1 MLSITAEAAEGCV
14 TAGQILNVEG
24 KLRLDGPEEARDS
37 AKAVRLATLF
47 LTLFV
52 LSSPRLALAL
62 DAGRSPVKISHLDAS
77 AAATIAV
84 ADAATAPDEDV
95 AVPEARPAET
105 ASASPLPVASAA
117 ASVAPPISEPDAG
130 DTKEEKDQSSPAEV
144 KVHDH
149 VVFLVRVP
157 AGALTIEARAKA
169 ANAALDSIH
178 PEHGQPPPDTR
189 IETTGDSAV
198 VYVGTTPIF
207 TVGRDD
213 AAASG
218 DPSVAVAAEK
228 ISAAVHDTLRTE
240 QKRAAVADAVY
251 AFSLLVFSG
260 LIAFLLFRQTNALLN
275 RARNYFREH
284 PGFLT
289 GLRLGNIEV
298 LSRATTRGAV
308 AIALSVAH
316 RLLQVSIAYVWLV
329 FGLSLFETT
338 RPLTE
343 RLTGFV
349 FRPITALLERV
360 GSTLPV
366 LVVAAFAIIAVG
378 ILVRF
383 VGLFFE
389 AVERGE
395 TKLDWLPADLSRT
408 TSILLRGAIIVT
420 ALVLGSPLVTGTDDG
435 PLPRVGLVTILV
447 LGVSAVPLLSSA
459 VVGAVVVF
467 ARAVKV
473 GDYVEWGG
481 HVGRVKATSLLS
493 LHLEDEAGCDLF
505 VPHLLSLVHPTRVLG
520 HAPLET
526 IDVVVDAMVSQSR
539 AHQVLVAAVK
549 PFRGRVA
556 LVRID
561 GAGTHYRVTASDAD
575 ENGTNLVKSL
585 SEALEKNNITISKN
599 AFEVRPSGPS
609 LDDQT

>member
-1 MLSITAEAAEGCV
+1 MLSIDAPVGGWGCDV
-14 TAGQILNVEG
+14 SLSFDHPLSRRD
-24 KLRLDGPEEARDS
+24 KLDGPEQARDS
-37 AKAVRLATLF
+37 GKAVRLATLF
-47 LTLFV
+47 LTFAVLLF
-52 LSSPRLALAL
+52 PRAASAL
-62 DAGRSPVKISHLDAS
+62 DGGRSPVKISQIDAS
-77 AAATIAV
+77 AVLDAAAADAEVAVVAPIEIASAEPAASATARPVEPTAATN
-84 ADAATAPDEDV
+84 D
-95 AVPEARPAET
+95 
-105 ASASPLPVASAA
+105 
-117 ASVAPPISEPDAG
+117 DAG
-130 DTKEEKDQSSPAEV
+130 SDAGADKKNEADSAPSAEV
-144 KVHDH
+144 KVHDR
-149 VVFLVRVP
+149 VVFTVRAA
-157 AGALTIEARAKA
+157 AGALTAEKRAKQ
-169 ANAALDSIH
+169 ANTALEAIH
-178 PEHGQPPPDTR
+178 FEKGQQV
-189 IETTGDSAV
+189 ETHVETVGDHAV
-198 VYVGTTPIF
+198 VYVLTTPIF
-207 TVGRDD
+207 SVTPDD

-218 DPSVAVAAEK
+218 DPTVAVAAEK
-228 ISAAVHDTLRTE
+228 IAAALRDVLRSEQRRAAIAAAVFS
-240 QKRAAVADAVY
+240 
-251 AFSLLVFSG
+251 FSLLVFSG
-260 LIAFLLFRQTNALLN
+260 LIAFLLLRQTNALLG

-308 AIALSVAH
+308 SVALSVAH
-316 RLLQVSIAYVWLV
+316 RLLQVTIVYVWLV
-329 FGLSLFETT
+329 IAFSLFDAT
-338 RPLTE
+338 RAYTDK
-343 RLTGFV
+343 LTGFV
-349 FRPITALLERV
+349 FQPISALIERL

-366 LVVAAFAIIAVG
+366 LVVAAVAVLAVG

-383 VGLFFE
+383 TGLFFE

-395 TKLDWLPADLSRT
+395 TKLEWLPPDLAHV
-408 TSILLRGAIIVT
+408 TSILLRGGIIVI

-481 HVGRVKATSLLS
+481 HVGRVKSTSLLS

-505 VPHLLSLVHPTRVLG
+505 VPHLLSLVNPTRVLG

-526 IDVVVDAMVSQSR
+526 IDVVVDASVSQSR

-549 PFRGRVA
+549 PYRGRVA
-556 LVRID
+556 LIRID

-575 ENGTNLVKSL
+575 ENASNLVKSL
-585 SEALEKNNITISKN
+585 SEALEKNNVTLSKN
-599 AFEVRPSGPS
+599 AFEIRPSGPS

>member
-1 MLSITAEAAEGCV
+1 MS
-14 TAGQILNVEG
+14 
-24 KLRLDGPEEARDS
+24 R
-37 AKAVRLATLF
+37 
-47 LTLFV
+47 
-52 LSSPRLALAL
+52 
-62 DAGRSPVKISHLDAS
+62 LDAS
-77 AAATIAV
+77 AADAEAAAPSADEAQS
-84 ADAATAPDEDV
+84 ADASSAGTVLPLPVPADSSSATV
-95 AVPEARPAET
+95 A
-105 ASASPLPVASAA
+105 ASASVTPPAPSAT
-117 ASVAPPISEPDAG
+117 PDASDG
-130 DTKEEKDQSSPAEV
+130 KEEKEQLTPAEV
-144 KVHDH
+144 KVHDR

-157 AGALTIEARAKA
+157 SGALSIAERAKQ

-178 PEHGQPPPDTR
+178 LEHGQAPPDAHV
-189 IETTGDSAV
+189 EPTGDTSV
-198 VYVGTTPIF
+198 VYVGKTPIF
-207 TVGRDD
+207 TVAPDD
-213 AAASG
+213 ASASG
-218 DPSVAVAAEK
+218 DPTVAVAAEK
-228 ISAAVHDTLRTE
+228 ISAAIRDMLRSE
-240 QKRAAVADAVY
+240 QKRTAIAESVF

-260 LIAFLLFRQTNALLN
+260 LIAFLLLRQTSALLN

-289 GLRLGNIEV
+289 GLRFGNIEV
-298 LSRATTRGAV
+298 LSRTTTRGAV
-308 AIALSVAH
+308 AIGLAVAH
-316 RLLQVSIAYVWLV
+316 RILQVAIAYVWLV
-329 FGLSLFETT
+329 FALSLFDTT
-338 RPLTE
+338 RPLTG

-349 FRPITALLERV
+349 FQPISALFERI

-366 LVVAAFAIIAVG
+366 LVVAAVAVIAVG
-378 ILVRF
+378 VLVRF

-395 TKLDWLPADLSRT
+395 TKLEWLPPDLSRA
-408 TSILLRGAIIVT
+408 TSILLRGGIIVT

-467 ARAVKV
+467 ARAVRV

-481 HVGRVKATSLLS
+481 HVGRVKATSLLT

-526 IDVVVDAMVSQSR
+526 IDIVVDASISQSR
-539 AHQVLVAAVK
+539 AHAVLIAAVK

-556 LVRID
+556 LIRID
-561 GAGTHYRVTASDAD
+561 GAGAHYRVTASDAD
-575 ENGTNLVKSL
+575 ENASNLVKAL
-585 SEALEKNNITISKN
+585 SEALEKNGVTLSKN

-609 LDDQT
+609 LDTET